1 MAHMSCQTKWTG
13 GLGFEAHSGSGHKF
27 QMDTKVANGG
37 NDRGASP
44 KEVLLG
50 AICACSGIDVASI
63 LKKMRVELQSLDVNA
78 ESDTTQGYPSIFA
91 KVLVDFKIQSSDAK
105 SDQVIKAVDLSMNK
119 YCGVSAM
126 VNPTSPIYY
135 RVFLNDQQIHES
147 KADFAESLKEAE
159 AERGR

>member
-1 MAHMSCQTKWTG
+1 
-13 GLGFEAHSGSGHKF
+13 
-27 QMDTKVANGG
+27 MDTKVANGG
-37 NDRGASP
+37 DDRGASP

-63 LKKMRVELQSLDVNA
+63 LKKMRVDLQSLEVNA

-91 KVLVDFKIQSSDAK
+91 KVMVDFKVTSPDAK
-105 SDQVIKAVDLSMNK
+105 PDQVIKSVDLSMTK

-135 RVFLNDQQIHES
+135 RVFLNGAVIHEA
-147 KADFAESLKEAE
+147 KADFTESLKESE
-159 AERGR
+159 AGHGR